1 MIVQLNAAGGK
12 FSLKIFQNNA
22 NVGANLFIWKEEKEQ
37 VNRMIGRAWISRISD
52 FHWILT
58 LDKIG
63 CQNGLARIWC
73 VCVFF
78 FLTRFCA
85 GLWCAA
91 QLSIGCI
98 ATAIIVYP
106 NIDIVFVH
114 IFPMW
119 KRRAAAHLFSDHVV
133 HACTR
138 SQWTYLNLYYDV
150 QCKWGTWGV
159 YKQYRSAWEDYLY
172 KEWMRMYCILCAH
185 LKYRINFFPVHE
197 MVR

>member
-1 MIVQLNAAGGK
+1 MQTLVRICLYGKRKKSKLIVWLGRHEYCG
-12 FSLKIFQNNA
+12 S
-22 NVGANLFIWKEEKEQ
+22 VTFIEFWHSIKS
-37 VNRMIGRAWISRISD
+37 VVRMDWREFG
-52 FHWILT
+52 
-58 LDKIG
+58 
-63 CQNGLARIWC
+63 

-114 IFPMW
+114 IFLMW